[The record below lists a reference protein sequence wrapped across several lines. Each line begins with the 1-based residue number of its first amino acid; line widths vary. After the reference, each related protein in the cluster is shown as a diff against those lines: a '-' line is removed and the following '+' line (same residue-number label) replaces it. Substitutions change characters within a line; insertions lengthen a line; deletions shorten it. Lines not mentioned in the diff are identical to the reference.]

1 MGRNAKILIV
11 TIITTLSLLIGCE
24 AGAAIYTFKISK
36 PPNSLVYQIGE
47 ENIDLSGMMIDLI
60 NLEEQIAYTESIENY
75 ILKQYEPGVRPEVEI
90 VYIEDQFVN
99 YHKPGI
105 YKVNLYWL
113 NTRIPADTFFIRIEG

>member
-60 NLEEQIAYTESIENY
+60 NLEEQIAYTESI
-75 ILKQYEPGVRPEVEI
+75 
-90 VYIEDQFVN
+90 
-99 YHKPGI
+99 
-105 YKVNLYWL
+105 
-113 NTRIPADTFFIRIEG
+113 